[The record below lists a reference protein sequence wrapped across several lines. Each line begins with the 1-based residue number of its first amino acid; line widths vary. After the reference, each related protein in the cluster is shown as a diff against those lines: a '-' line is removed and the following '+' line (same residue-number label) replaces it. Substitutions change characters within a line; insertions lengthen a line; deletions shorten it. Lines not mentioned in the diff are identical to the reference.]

1 MQPLKEMRCKARDK
15 AILTFVDAI
24 AEKTLLSGLWIRS
37 PILCV
42 DRFEDRILMTLI
54 NKCNSIINIRTNF
67 TGSRLAKQL
76 SADLRLTSNTEKLG
90 DEE

>member
-1 MQPLKEMRCKARDK
+1 ML
-15 AILTFVDAI
+15 VDVI
-24 AEKTLLSGLWIRS
+24 AEKTLSSGHWIRS

-42 DRFEDRILMTLI
+42 DRFEDIILMTLI
-54 NKCNSIINIRTNF
+54 HKCNSIINTRTNF

-76 SADLRLTSNTEKLG
+76 SADLRLTSNTEKLE

>member
-1 MQPLKEMRCKARDK
+1 M
-15 AILTFVDAI
+15 ILMFVDAV
-24 AEKTLLSGLWIRS
+24 AEKTLSSGHWIRN

-42 DRFEDRILMTLI
+42 DRMTLI